1 MKKCNNGHYYN
12 PETHSFCPYCPQP
25 EGQNANKSSNNEN
38 IKTKPFEENQAD
50 KTELFGKNGDP
61 SKTDMFDG
69 QKNNH
74 NKTQIFDN
82 DKGGNET
89 EIFEKTNKNTAAF
102 SENSEQDWNKTYIGF
117 SDDDEAQND
126 ALGAAKDA
134 PRAQRKLVGWL
145 VSYTID
151 PLGIDFRL
159 YEGKNMIGS
168 APGNEITVLGDKLV
182 SSKHAT
188 VLFRNGKCR
197 LKDEFSTNGT
207 FLNGSDLDD
216 EVLNLSDGDIIK
228 VGSTLLKY
236 RSAL

>member
-12 PETHSFCPYCPQP
+12 PEKNSYCPYCPQP
-25 EGQNANKSSNNEN
+25 EGQNNIDSN
-38 IKTKPFEENQAD
+38 KTKLQDNKGD
-50 KTELFGKNGDP
+50 KTELLGGNSSNP
-61 SKTDMFDG
+61 LKTSAFEP
-69 QKNNH
+69 QKNEH

-82 DKGGNET
+82 NGNET
-89 EIFEKTNKNTAAF
+89 EIFDKSNKKSSDFAESNQ
-102 SENSEQDWNKTYIGF
+102 QDWNKTYIGI
-117 SDDDEAQND
+117 SEDETDDDFGAQ
-126 ALGAAKDA
+126 KEA

-145 VSYTID
+145 VSFTID

-168 APGNEITVLGDKLV
+168 APGNEITILGDKLV

-188 VLFRNGKCR
+188 ILFRNGKYR

-216 EVLNLSDGDIIK
+216 EVLNLTDGDIIK
-228 VGSTLLKY
+228 VGSTLLKF
-236 RSAL
+236 RSAF

>member
-25 EGQNANKSSNNEN
+25 EGQNANKNSNNEN
-38 IKTKPFEENQAD
+38 IKTKPFDANQSD
-50 KTELFGKNGDP
+50 KTQLLGEKNNNP
-61 SKTDMFDG
+61 LETSAFD
-69 QKNNH
+69 QEKNNH
-74 NKTQIFDN
+74 NKTQIFDDN
-82 DKGGNET
+82 KSAGET

-102 SENSEQDWNKTYIGF
+102 SENNQQDWNKTYIGI
-117 SDDDEAQND
+117 DEEDVDEGFGVQ
-126 ALGAAKDA
+126 KEA

-145 VSYTID
+145 VSFTID

-188 VLFRNGKCR
+188 VLFRNGKFR

-216 EVLNLSDGDIIK
+216 EVLTLSDGDVIK
-228 VGSTLLKY
+228 VGSTLLKF